1 MQLSLELTEK
11 EMRAE
16 IRRLNKNI
24 KRRMSNIEKSI
35 SSQKQNVATS
45 LLSSGVRAY
54 SKAAPL
60 LEKGLRKLNAKEVKS
75 LYRQLKYTEGLKT
88 SNAKYVNKA
97 LRDINKKRN
106 QAKSSKEEIIKEK
119 EPIEVVTKLIESYE
133 KWGKKNKAK
142 YNELMNRL
150 QETNPYIFE
159 RYKYRI
165 QEEIINKINSRMN
178 IDKAYDQLMETM
190 DKLYYEE
197 IESSPFYGKWEI

>member
-24 KRRMSNIEKSI
+24 KRRVSNIEKTLSN
-35 SSQKQNVATS
+35 QNQNVATS

-54 SKAAPL
+54 SKAKPL
-60 LEKGLRKLNAKEVKS
+60 LEKGIRNLSEKEVKS

-88 SNAKYVNKA
+88 SNAKYIKKA
-97 LRDINKKRN
+97 LQDITKKRT
-106 QAKSSKEEIIKEK
+106 QAKSKKEEIIQEK
-119 EPIEVVTKLIESYE
+119 EPIEIITNLIESYE

-150 QETNPYIFE
+150 QETNPYTFS

-165 QEEIINKINSRMN
+165 QDEIVNKVNSRMN
-178 IDKAYDQLMETM
+178 IDKAYEQIMKMM
-190 DKLYYEE
+190 DELYYEE
-197 IESSPFYGKWEI
+197 IESSPFYGK